1 MKILVV
7 EDDSRVAAFINRGLR
22 EEGHVVDLARG
33 AEDGLSHAYV
43 SQYDVIVIDVMLPPG
58 KSGFDMTSELRAKGD
73 LTPILILTAKD
84 SRQDVV
90 HGLDV
95 GADDY
100 LTKPFDFAE
109 LLARL
114 RALGRRNPRVEQSV
128 LRFADIEM
136 DRMRHE
142 VHRTGRPLDLTPT
155 EFKLLEVLMRNPNR
169 VVRRTEI
176 LDRVWGMNFDPG
188 TSVIDVHMAHLRKKL
203 EVGGRPRVINT
214 VKAVGF
220 TLSDQDSQ

>member
-7 EDDSRVAAFINRGLR
+7 EDDPRVAAFIKRGLL
-22 EEGHVVDLARG
+22 EEGHVVDMSG
-33 AEDGLSHAYV
+33 DAEDGLSNAYV
-43 SQYDVIVIDVMLPPG
+43 SQYDVIVIDVMLPG
-58 KSGFDMTSELRAKGD
+58 KSGFTMTSELRRQDDA
-73 LTPILILTAKD
+73 TPILILTARD

-114 RALGRRNPRVEQSV
+114 RALGRRERRIEKSV

-136 DRMRHE
+136 DRIRHT
-142 VHRTGRPLDLTPT
+142 VRRAGQPLDLTPT
-155 EFKLLEVLMRNPNR
+155 EFKLLEVLMRDPGR
-169 VVRRTEI
+169 VIRRTEI

-188 TSVIDVHMAHLRKKL
+188 TSLIDVHMAHLRKKL
-203 EVGGRPRVINT
+203 EAQGCTRVIAT
-214 VKAVGF
+214 VKGVGF
-220 TLSDQDSQ
+220 TLSNSKLQ

>member
-7 EDDSRVAAFINRGLR
+7 EDDTRVAAFINRGLR
-22 EEGHVVDLARG
+22 EEGHVVDVSG
-33 AEDGLSHAYV
+33 DAEDGLSHAYV
-43 SQYDVIVIDVMLPPG
+43 SQYDVIVIDVMLPG
-58 KSGFDMTSELRAKGD
+58 KSGFEMTSELRTKGD

-114 RALGRRNPRVEQSV
+114 RALGRRNPRVEESV

-136 DRMRHE
+136 DRMKHE
-142 VHRTGRPLDLTPT
+142 VHRAGRPLDLTPT
-155 EFKLLEVLMRNPNR
+155 EFKLLEVLMRDPGR

-176 LDRVWGMNFDPG
+176 LDRVWGMAFDPG
-188 TSVIDVHMAHLRKKL
+188 TSLIDVHMAHLRKKL
-203 EVGGRPRVINT
+203 EASSRPRVINT

-220 TLSDQDSQ
+220 TLSHPDSQ

>member
-1 MKILVV
+1 VKILVV
-7 EDDSRVAAFINRGLR
+7 EDDSRVAAFIRRGLL
-22 EEGHVVDLARG
+22 EEGHVVDVAGG

-43 SQYDVIVIDVMLPPG
+43 SEYDVMVIDVMLPG
-58 KSGFDMTSELRAKGD
+58 KSGFQMTSELRTKGD
-73 LTPILILTAKD
+73 ATPILILTARD

-114 RALGRRNPRVEQSV
+114 RALGRRRGKIEDRV

-142 VHRTGRPLDLTPT
+142 VHRAGRPLGLTPT
-155 EFKLLEVLMRNPNR
+155 EFKLLEALMRDPGR
-169 VVRRTEI
+169 TVKRTEI

-188 TSVIDVHMAHLRKKL
+188 TSLIDVHMAHLRKKL
-203 EVGGRPRVINT
+203 EAGGQPRIIST

-220 TLSDQDSQ
+220 TLSLNDS

>member
-7 EDDSRVAAFINRGLR
+7 EDDSRVASFIKRGLH
-22 EEGHVVDLARG
+22 EEGHVVDVAGG

-43 SQYDVIVIDVMLPPG
+43 SQYDVIVIDVMLPG
-58 KSGFDMTSELRAKGD
+58 KSGFDMTSELRTKGD

-114 RALGRRNPRVEQSV
+114 RALGRRNPRVEESV

-142 VHRTGRPLDLTPT
+142 VHRAGRRLELTPT
-155 EFKLLEVLMRNPNR
+155 EFKLLEVLMRDPDR
-169 VVRRTEI
+169 VVKRTEI
-176 LDRVWGMNFDPG
+176 LDRVWGMSFDPG

-203 EVGGRPRVINT
+203 EADGHPRVINT

-220 TLSDQDSQ
+220 TLSHPDSP

>member
-7 EDDSRVAAFINRGLR
+7 EDDSRVAGFIKRGLL

-33 AEDGLSHAYV
+33 AEDGLSYAYV
-43 SQYDVIVIDVMLPPG
+43 SQYDVIVIDVMLPG
-58 KSGFDMTSELRAKGD
+58 RSGFDMTSELRTKGD
-73 LTPILILTAKD
+73 LTPILILTARD

-90 HGLDV
+90 RGLDV

-114 RALGRRNPRVEQSV
+114 RALGRRNPRMEEGI

-136 DRMRHE
+136 DRMKHE
-142 VHRTGRPLDLTPT
+142 VRRAGQPLALTPT
-155 EFKLLEVLMRNPNR
+155 EFKLLAVLMRDPGR
-169 VVRRTEI
+169 VVKRTEI
-176 LDRVWGMNFDPG
+176 LDRVWGMTFDPG
-188 TSVIDVHMAHLRKKL
+188 TSLIDVHMAHLRKKL
-203 EVGGRPRVINT
+203 EAGNRPRVINT

-220 TLSDQDSQ
+220 TVSHPDSQ